1 MVNVSKVN
9 ANVIKIIKEVNVNY
23 PYVKMNAHKM
33 EFVKKNLIFFQAIV
47 VNVIKDLKAQIA
59 VKKHHHPNVRTIVAI
74 MGNVLR
80 KQICFLAIFANVTM
94 VIKDLI
100 VVLNCAKTIV
110 IIEGTVYKGNANVI
124 KVLKEMIVVKN
135 QLQFVQ
141 EIVTIKENV

>member
-1 MVNVSKVN
+1 M
-9 ANVIKIIKEVNVNY
+9 
-23 PYVKMNAHKM
+23 
-33 EFVKKNLIFFQAIV
+33 
-47 VNVIKDLKAQIA
+47 KDQIA
-59 VKKHHHPNVRTIVAI
+59 VKKHHHLNARMIVAI